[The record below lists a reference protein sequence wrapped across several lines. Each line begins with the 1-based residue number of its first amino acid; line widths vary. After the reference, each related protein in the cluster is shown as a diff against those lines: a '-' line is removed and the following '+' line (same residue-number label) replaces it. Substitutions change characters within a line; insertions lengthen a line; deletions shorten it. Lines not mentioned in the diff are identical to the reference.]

1 MADPEVASVEI
12 VEVPRL
18 SIARLLDL
26 RVLLDSVLACG
37 PGKEI
42 LGGEADGQVL
52 VERTA
57 RPIRRATAGHET
69 RRYISPVHRGKAA
82 DARSHERVAGPAEPI
97 KYIALSHL
105 LINELF
111 SCGTVD

>member
-1 MADPEVASVEI
+1 MDADPEVASVEI

-52 VERTA
+52 VECTA
-57 RPIRRATAGHET
+57 RSFEEPPQGMRLGVDQGADQATEFQQGM
-69 RRYISPVHRGKAA
+69 PVAA
-82 DARSHERVAGPAEPI
+82 VPRQA
-97 KYIALSHL
+97 
-105 LINELF
+105 
-111 SCGTVD
+111 